1 MEAAQQKQF
10 KFTDEIREK
19 VLKFGECYF
28 GALRPEEKG
37 SYPEFLSALNKEHPE
52 INLKSHVTFFKYFPG
67 LIEKWKRD
75 FGKTFRSKALTKQF
89 KQEAGETFIEVLSSL
104 ESAEFR
110 SIGYDDLFQLADE
123 RNPDLHLLKDHK
135 PKTLKNNFHLDKL
148 KKAASERRAPEAR
161 EQATCAETAAGD
173 VGDTRDARL
182 DAGPAPASRPGNEEP
197 CVASE
202 PGAAGAARGEATAER
217 LRARK
222 RHVDPIAFNAEEDHC
237 SLSNATAA
245 VGGLC
250 DGADVDGSEGAFEEA
265 RDAATICEGPAAVAG
280 EPATVEA
287 AEKATASRESYGAEG
302 RGGNMNG
309 SASGTAVAA
318 ASLASDPGTAEDI
331 LREAIIELQGHDS
344 HPRAEDAARGGAAV
358 GRPLDAGDGF
368 ALPGGQDKRREGGC
382 NSVAGLCD
390 GADGDGSDGAHMAVC
405 SVAGRSSEGPAA
417 TAHGAPAGISYGSR
431 SWYESSWS
439 PPPVDNTVD
448 KGLYLFPHES
458 GPDTFLKHDDLIYA
472 AGSGERNCSKGPLP
486 IAAFAGVTRYII
498 PRVNNFRIQ

>member
-1 MEAAQQKQF
+1 MEEQHLKRF
-10 KFTDEIREK
+10 KCTHENKEK
-19 VLKFGECYF
+19 VLTFAETYF
-28 GALRPEEKG
+28 RTLRPEEKG
-37 SYPEFLSALNKEHPE
+37 SYPEFLSALNREHPNL
-52 INLKSHVTFFKYFPG
+52 NLKSKVTFCHHFG
-67 LIEKWKRD
+67 GIEQWKRD
-75 FGKTFRSKALTKQF
+75 FGQGLAFRSKPLTHEF
-89 KQEAGETFIEVLSSL
+89 KKLAEGTFIEVLSSL
-104 ESAEFR
+104 ESAR
-110 SIGYDDLFQLADE
+110 LQSIGFDDLFELADK
-123 RNPDLHLLKDHK
+123 RNQDLRLNDHNK
-135 PKTLKNNFHLDKL
+135 ITLKKNFPLDKL
-148 KKAASERRAPEAR
+148 KKAAKELRAPEAR
-161 EQATCAETAAGD
+161 EQAPCAATAAGD
-173 VGDTRDARL
+173 VGDTRAARL
-182 DAGPAPASRPGNEEP
+182 GAGPAPASRP
-197 CVASE
+197 V
-202 PGAAGAARGEATAER
+202 
-217 LRARK
+217 
-222 RHVDPIAFNAEEDHC
+222 
-237 SLSNATAA
+237 
-245 VGGLC
+245 LC

-265 RDAATICEGPAAVAG
+265 RAATTLGPAAVAG

-287 AEKATASRESYGAEG
+287 AEKATASRESYEAEG

-318 ASLASDPGTAEDI
+318 ASPASDPGTAEDI

-368 ALPGGQDKRREGGC
+368 ALTRGQDKRREGGC

-417 TAHGAPAGISYGSR
+417 TADGAPAGISNGSR